1 MSTGDIIKMVLAII
15 RNAIEQF
22 KLRQRYQEWRS
33 GYAERK
39 ADRVRSVAPDDDG
52 RVRKTGDKDKPSN

>member
-22 KLRQRYQEWRS
+22 KLRQRYQEWRN
-33 GYAERK
+33 GYADRK
-39 ADRVRSVAPDDDG
+39 ADRVRSVTPIDDNG
-52 RVRKTGDKDKPSN
+52 MRETTDKNKPSN